1 MSTPG
6 KFYGVGIGPGHPE
19 YLTLRAVNVFRSVDV
34 VFTVTGPNSD
44 FSISEAV
51 VRSVDGVKAQFHKLV
66 FSMSR
71 DAKTRQEQIER
82 NTAVIEEA
90 LSRGLDCAFATLGD
104 AMTYS
109 TLGYILSLLVSRHP
123 DLHTEVVPG
132 ITSYC
137 TLAAHSRQI
146 LVENGERLRVIPAFK
161 PDMADSLEFPPGT
174 TTVLMKTYRSRARLM
189 ERIRREKDVR
199 VIYGERLGMPD
210 EFITDDIDVIAAR
223 PEEYLSLMFVK
234 KA

>member
-1 MSTPG
+1 MASPG
-6 KFYGVGIGPGHPE
+6 KFYGVGIGPGDPE
-19 YLTLRAVNVFRSVDV
+19 YLTLKAVNVFHSVDV

-51 VRSVDGVKAQFHKLV
+51 VRSVGGVKAEFRKLV

-71 DAKTRQEQIER
+71 DARTRQEQIEK
-82 NTAVIEEA
+82 NTAIIEGV

-109 TLGYILSLLVSRHP
+109 TFGYILSLLLSRNP
-123 DLHTEVVPG
+123 GLHAEVVPG
-132 ITSYC
+132 VTSFC
-137 TLAAHSRQI
+137 TLAARSRQI

-161 PDMADSLEFPPGT
+161 PEMADSLEFPPGT

-189 ERIRREKDVR
+189 ERIRREKDIR

-210 EFITDDIDVIAAR
+210 EFITDDIDVIDAR

>member
-19 YLTLRAVNVFRSVDV
+19 YLTLRAVSVFRSVDV

-109 TLGYILSLLVSRHP
+109 TLGYILSLLASRHP
-123 DLHTEVVPG
+123 DLYTEVVPG

-137 TLAAHSRQI
+137 TLAAHSRHI

-189 ERIRREKDVR
+189 ERIRREKGVR

>member
-19 YLTLRAVNVFRSVDV
+19 YLTLRAVSVFRSVDV

-123 DLHTEVVPG
+123 DLYTEVVPG

-137 TLAAHSRQI
+137 TLAAHSRHI

-189 ERIRREKDVR
+189 ERIRREKDIR

>member
-19 YLTLRAVNVFRSVDV
+19 YLTLRAVSVFRSVDV

-71 DAKTRQEQIER
+71 DAKPRQEQIER

-123 DLHTEVVPG
+123 DLYTEVVPG

-137 TLAAHSRQI
+137 TLAAHSRHI

-174 TTVLMKTYRSRARLM
+174 TTVLMRTYRSRARLM
-189 ERIRREKDVR
+189 ERIRREKDIR

>member
-6 KFYGVGIGPGHPE
+6 KFYGVGIGPGDPE

-66 FSMSR
+66 FSMSC

-137 TLAAHSRQI
+137 TLAAHSRHI

-174 TTVLMKTYRSRARLM
+174 TTVLMKTYHSRARLM

>member
-44 FSISEAV
+44 FSISETV

-137 TLAAHSRQI
+137 TLAAHSRHI

>member
-6 KFYGVGIGPGHPE
+6 KFYGVGIGPGDPE
-19 YLTLRAVNVFRSVDV
+19 YLTLRAVSVFRSVDV

-51 VRSVDGVKAQFHKLV
+51 VRSVGGVKAQFHKLV

-137 TLAAHSRQI
+137 TLAAHSRHI

-174 TTVLMKTYRSRARLM
+174 TTVLMKTYHSRARLM

>member
-1 MSTPG
+1 MSSPG
-6 KFYGVGIGPGHPE
+6 TFYGVGIGPGHPE
-19 YLTLRAVNVFRSVDV
+19 YLTLRAVSVFRSVDV
-34 VFTVTGPNSD
+34 VFTVVGPNSD

-51 VRSVDGVKAQFHKLV
+51 VRSVGGVKAEFRKLV

-82 NTAVIEEA
+82 NTAVIEET

-109 TLGYILSLLVSRHP
+109 TLGYIMNLLASRQP
-123 DLHTEVVPG
+123 DLRTEVVPG

-137 TLAAHSRQI
+137 TLAAHSRQV
-146 LVENGERLRVIPAFK
+146 LVENGESLRVIPAFK
-161 PDMADSLEFPPGT
+161 PDMADALEFPPGT
-174 TTVLMKTYRSRARLM
+174 TTVLMKTYRSRASLM
-189 ERIRREKDVR
+189 ERIRKEKDICV
-199 VIYGERLGMPD
+199 VYGERLGMPD
-210 EFITDDIDVIAAR
+210 EFITNDLDVIDAR

>member
-123 DLHTEVVPG
+123 DLYTEVVPG

>member
-6 KFYGVGIGPGHPE
+6 KFYGVGIGPGDPE
-19 YLTLRAVNVFRSVDV
+19 YLTLRAVSVFRSVDV

-51 VRSVDGVKAQFHKLV
+51 VRSVGGVKAQFHKLV

-109 TLGYILSLLVSRHP
+109 TLGYILSLLASRHP
-123 DLHTEVVPG
+123 GLHTEVVPG

-137 TLAAHSRQI
+137 TLAAHSRHI

-189 ERIRREKDVR
+189 ERIRQEKGIR

>member
-6 KFYGVGIGPGHPE
+6 KFYGVGIGPGDPE
-19 YLTLRAVNVFRSVDV
+19 YLTLRAVSVFRSVDV

-109 TLGYILSLLVSRHP
+109 TLGYILSLLVNRHP

-137 TLAAHSRQI
+137 TLAAHSRHI

>member
-6 KFYGVGIGPGHPE
+6 KFYGVGIGPGDPE

-137 TLAAHSRQI
+137 TLAAHSRHI

>member
-123 DLHTEVVPG
+123 DLYTEVVPG

-199 VIYGERLGMPD
+199 VIYGESLGMPD

>member
-123 DLHTEVVPG
+123 DLYTEVVPG

-137 TLAAHSRQI
+137 TLAAHSRHI

-189 ERIRREKDVR
+189 ERIRREKDIR

>member
-1 MSTPG
+1 MSIPG
-6 KFYGVGIGPGHPE
+6 KFYGVGIGPGHAE

-123 DLHTEVVPG
+123 DLYTEVVPG

-137 TLAAHSRQI
+137 TLAAHSRHI

-189 ERIRREKDVR
+189 ERIRREKDIR

>member
-6 KFYGVGIGPGHPE
+6 KFYGVGIGPGDPE

-137 TLAAHSRQI
+137 TLAAHSRHI

-174 TTVLMKTYRSRARLM
+174 TTVLMKTYHSRARLM

>member
-1 MSTPG
+1 MATPG
-6 KFYGVGIGPGHPE
+6 KFYGVGIGPGDPE
-19 YLTLRAVNVFRSVDV
+19 YLTLRAVNVFRAVDV

-51 VRSVDGVKAQFHKLV
+51 VRSVGGVKAQFHKLV

-109 TLGYILSLLVSRHP
+109 TLGYILSLLASRHP

-137 TLAAHSRQI
+137 TLAAHSRHI

-189 ERIRREKDVR
+189 ERIRQEKGIR

>member
-1 MSTPG
+1 MSSPG
-6 KFYGVGIGPGHPE
+6 KFYGVGIGPGNPE

-51 VRSVDGVKAQFHKLV
+51 VRSVGGVKAEFHKLV

-71 DAKTRQEQIER
+71 DARTRQEQIER

-90 LSRGLDCAFATLGD
+90 LSRGQDCAFATLGD

-109 TLGYILSLLVSRHP
+109 TLGYILSLLLSRNP

-137 TLAAHSRQI
+137 TLGGPQPPDPGGKRGKAAGCSRLQAGDGGFPG
-146 LVENGERLRVIPAFK
+146 VPARNHH
-161 PDMADSLEFPPGT
+161 
-174 TTVLMKTYRSRARLM
+174 RSHEDLPA
-189 ERIRREKDVR
+189 
-199 VIYGERLGMPD
+199 
-210 EFITDDIDVIAAR
+210 AAR
-223 PEEYLSLMFVK
+223 
-234 KA
+234 A

>member
-1 MSTPG
+1 MATPG
-6 KFYGVGIGPGHPE
+6 KFYGVGIGPGDPE

-51 VRSVDGVKAQFHKLV
+51 VRSVGGVKAQFHKLV

-109 TLGYILSLLVSRHP
+109 TLGYILSLLASRRP
-123 DLHTEVVPG
+123 GLHTEVVPG

-137 TLAAHSRQI
+137 TLAAHSRHIQFRAPGLGPCAGFAFCHSAHHLPGYHTISALYLTRRKSRPVVQQRQNFSAI
-146 LVENGERLRVIPAFK
+146 L
-161 PDMADSLEFPPGT
+161 PG
-174 TTVLMKTYRSRARLM
+174 A
-189 ERIRREKDVR
+189 
-199 VIYGERLGMPD
+199 
-210 EFITDDIDVIAAR
+210 
-223 PEEYLSLMFVK
+223 VK
-234 KA
+234 